1 MNSVKILCLMCAL
14 LVMAACENEGKYPIS
29 GEDCGPE
36 DTVQSLDA
44 ADCVA
49 TPAGVGL

>member
-1 MNSVKILCLMCAL
+1 MNSVKILCLLCAL
-14 LVMAACENEGKYPIS
+14 LVMGACENEGKYPIT

-36 DTVQSLDA
+36 DPVQSLDA

-49 TPAGVGL
+49 TPTGAVL